1 MLAKLGRQFYVVN
14 SNVVQG
20 LIVCCFVC
28 ILVALVIRRR
38 ANRLRV
44 PRIGKSPS
52 GLFGLAKA
60 RADFLLNGR
69 RLAEEGYAKART
81 FSMVTGRIR

>member
-1 MLAKLGRQFYVVN
+1 MLQKLGRQFYAVN
-14 SNVVQG
+14 SNIVQG
-20 LIVCCFVC
+20 FIVCCLVC
-28 ILVALVIRRR
+28 ICIALVIRSR
-38 ANRLRV
+38 ASRLRV

-69 RLAEEGYAKART
+69 HLAEEGYSKARS
-81 FSMVTGRIR
+81 FAMVVGRIR